1 MVSGAAASTASYPAF
16 RTTCNVQTQPRA
28 VGVAVPLPP
37 HPTTWYHIRHI
48 SPGLVPRPVAKA
60 RIVPKRARSLAHLP
74 LSVPRHPPAP
84 TLPRSHSSATHPQS
98 RPGYY
103 CLCLDRITGISPP
116 DSRSRELKY
125 TYSLRLSFLDK
136 TSKAAF
142 GNTWQVGGD
151 GGCPLVGRE
160 RERVCVC
167 VCVWW
172 VKETRGS
179 ERFPT

>member
-1 MVSGAAASTASYPAF
+1 MWLSHCHPIT
-16 RTTCNVQTQPRA
+16 TTC
-28 VGVAVPLPP
+28 
-37 HPTTWYHIRHI
+37 YHIRHI
-48 SPGLVPRPVAKA
+48 PPRLVPRPVAKA

-74 LSVPRHPPAP
+74 LSVPRHTPAP

-160 RERVCVC
+160 REGERGSERERESVCVC
-167 VCVWW
+167 VCV
-172 VKETRGS
+172 VG
-179 ERFPT
+179 ERDKREREVSHLR